1 VRRPE
6 TGATVALAGAIAL
19 LGLIAF
25 DVHAEGYQLGI
36 EHTAPLLTMILGSGG
51 YRLAR
56 KRQGNSEAVDAMAAA
71 REFIGTGMSIRDK
84 QAVEDELAEMAR
96 QRDMIRKS
104 YDEQRDKLQR
114 VTQERDEAIKQ
125 ARTYSVTGSA
135 TLTNVM
141 AYEAGVE
148 DGAREAQGQRG
159 EDE

>member
-1 VRRPE
+1 
-6 TGATVALAGAIAL
+6 
-19 LGLIAF
+19 
-25 DVHAEGYQLGI
+25 
-36 EHTAPLLTMILGSGG
+36 MILGSGG